1 MKNELPEL
9 RANAY
14 RSASKYHREAA
25 RYFDS
30 LRPHTITQEHRSE
43 VINGYLESGRAYG
56 IELDALIA
64 YLIAHEPSSQELERA
79 QKIKTLL
86 EYEMSLI

>member
-1 MKNELPEL
+1 MKQELPEL

-14 RSASKYHREAA
+14 RSASQYHREAA

-30 LRPHTITQEHRSE
+30 LRPHIITQDHRSE
-43 VINGYLESGRAYG
+43 VINGYLESGRAYAT
-56 IELDALIA
+56 ELGALIA
-64 YLIAHEPSSQELERA
+64 YLIAHEPTSQELDRA
-79 QKIKTLL
+79 QRIKNLL